1 MSYFNCSVST
11 GQNPDMKKVR
21 SYLLVLNQQL
31 QYCFSSI
38 DPEDNFTADSL
49 LKYKETDENIAQLE
63 ISMNG
68 FLSQF
73 KDLKNDVES
82 SIKVLNGQID
92 LKVSAEELCSEISMT
107 TDTITFKTG
116 SLIIDTTNFKLRA
129 DGSAEFSGSIT
140 GGSININGRFV
151 VTPQGTVT
159 IQSTTFSKQ
168 ITTNGLLYSNYMRIA
183 GDADINGS
191 VNCGAMYVSK
201 DVSCE
206 TLYQRSDRRLK
217 DHIEEIPDETALE
230 LVLGMT
236 PTSFTYKDSGQR
248 AIGFV
253 AQDIDELQDRLGTAL
268 PLVDHSGDYMAIPY
282 ANYTAL
288 LAGAVKA
295 QQREI
300 ESLEKRIGGTAA

>member
-1 MSYFNCSVST
+1 
-11 GQNPDMKKVR
+11 MKKVK
-21 SYLLVLNQQL
+21 SYLIMLNQQL
-31 QYCFSSI
+31 QQCFQSI
-38 DPEDNFTADSL
+38 DPEDNFTEDSL
-49 LKYKETDENIAQLE
+49 MKYKETDKNISQLE
-63 ISMNG
+63 VSMSG
-68 FLSQF
+68 FLSLF
-73 KDLKNDVES
+73 NNLRNDVES
-82 SIKVLNGQID
+82 SIKVLNGQIN

-107 TDTITFKTG
+107 TDTITFRTG

-168 ITTNGLLYSNYMRIA
+168 ITTNGLLYTNYMRIA
-183 GDADINGS
+183 GDADIHGS
-191 VNCGAMYVSK
+191 VNCGSMYASG

-217 DHIEEIPDETALE
+217 DHIEDIPDETALE
-230 LVLGMT
+230 IVLGLQPKT
-236 PTSFTYKDSGQR
+236 FTYKDSGQKS
-248 AIGFV
+248 IGFV
-253 AQDIDELQDRLGTAL
+253 AQDVDALQEQIGTSL

-282 ANYTAL
+282 ANYTAI
-288 LAGAVKA
+288 LAGAVKV

-300 ESLEKRIGGTAA
+300 ETLEKRIGGSA

>member
-1 MSYFNCSVST
+1 MSYFNCPVST
-11 GQNPDMKKVR
+11 GTNPDMKKVK
-21 SYLLVLNQQL
+21 SYLIMLNQQL
-31 QYCFSSI
+31 QQCFQSI
-38 DPEDNFTADSL
+38 DPEDNFTEDSL
-49 LKYKETDENIAQLE
+49 MKYKETDKNISQLE
-63 ISMNG
+63 VSMSG
-68 FLSQF
+68 FLSLF
-73 KDLKNDVES
+73 NNLRNDVES
-82 SIKVLNGQID
+82 SIKVLNGQIN

-107 TDTITFKTG
+107 TDTITFRTG

-168 ITTNGLLYSNYMRIA
+168 ITTNGLLYTNYMRIA
-183 GDADINGS
+183 GDADIHGS
-191 VNCGAMYVSK
+191 VNCGSMYASG

-217 DHIEEIPDETALE
+217 DHIEDIPDETALE
-230 LVLGMT
+230 IVLGLQPKT
-236 PTSFTYKDSGQR
+236 FTYKDSGQKS
-248 AIGFV
+248 IGFV
-253 AQDIDELQDRLGTAL
+253 AQDVDALQEQIGTSL

-282 ANYTAL
+282 ANYTAI
-288 LAGAVKA
+288 LAGAVKV

-300 ESLEKRIGGTAA
+300 ETLEKRIGGSA

>member
-1 MSYFNCSVST
+1 MAYFNCPVT
-11 GQNPDMKKVR
+11 TTDANMKKVK
-21 SYLLVLNQQL
+21 SYLMMLNQQL
-31 QYCFSSI
+31 QYCFQNI

-49 LKYKETDENIAQLE
+49 LKYKETDESISQLE
-63 ISMNG
+63 VSMKG
-68 FLSQF
+68 FMSLF
-73 KDLKNDVES
+73 KNLRDDVES
-82 SIKVLNGQID
+82 SIKVLNGQIE
-92 LKVSAEELCSEISMT
+92 LKVSEKELCSEISMT
-107 TDTITFKTG
+107 TDTITFRTG

-151 VTPQGTVT
+151 VTPNGTVT

-183 GDADINGS
+183 GDADIHGS
-191 VNCGAMYVSK
+191 VNCSDLYASR

-217 DHIEEIPDETALE
+217 DHIEDIPDETALA
-230 LVLGMT
+230 LVLGMK
-236 PTSFTYKDSGQR
+236 PSSFAYKESGER

-268 PLVDHSGDYMAIPY
+268 PLVDHSGDYMSIPY
-282 ANYTAL
+282 PNLTAL
-288 LAGAVKA
+288 LTGAVKA
-295 QQREI
+295 QQKEI
-300 ESLEKRIGGTAA
+300 EELERRIGGTAA

>member
-1 MSYFNCSVST
+1 MAYFNCPVST
-11 GQNPDMKKVR
+11 GDANIKKVK
-21 SYLLVLNQQL
+21 SYLMMLNQQL
-31 QYCFSSI
+31 QYCFSNI
-38 DPEDNFTADSL
+38 DPEDNFTAESL
-49 LKYKETDENIAQLE
+49 LKYKETDKDIAQLE
-63 ISMNG
+63 VSMGGFIS
-68 FLSQF
+68 LF
-73 KDLKNDVES
+73 KNLKDDVES
-82 SIKVLNGQID
+82 SIKVLNGQIS
-92 LKVSAEELCSEISMT
+92 LKVSAGELCSEISAT

-151 VTPQGTVT
+151 VTSEGKVTV
-159 IQSTTFSKQ
+159 QSTTFSKQ

-183 GDADINGS
+183 GDADIHGS
-191 VNCGAMYVSK
+191 VNCSDLYASK

-253 AQDIDELQDRLGTAL
+253 AQDVDALQDQLGTAL
-268 PLVDHSGDYMAIPY
+268 PLVEHSGNYMAIPY
-282 ANYTAL
+282 ANYAAL

-295 QQREI
+295 QQKEI
-300 ESLEKRIGGTAA
+300 EALEKKIGGTAA